1 MKLKLN
7 WDGLG
12 IFTSILCA
20 IHCGLLPLLI
30 PTLPLLGVNII
41 HNAAFEWVMIFIA
54 IGVGFYS
61 LYHGYRKHHHQ
72 MAPIYIFGVGML
84 LLIAKEFYHH
94 RLILLIPAVIFIIT
108 AHYRNY
114 KLCTRSKCSSPHHK
128 H

>member
-41 HNAAFEWVMIFIA
+41 HNATFEWVMIFIA

-61 LYHGYRKHHHQ
+61 LYHGYKKHHHQ
-72 MAPIYIFGVGML
+72 MTPIYIFGVGML
-84 LLIAKEFYHH
+84 LLIVKEFYHH

-114 KLCTRSKCSSPHHK
+114 KLCARSKCSSLHHK